1 MDNKDVNVAFVIQQ
15 NKESDI
21 PDYERI
27 KEREYLRYVVAYLD
41 DEGRAIYLHSLHG
54 GKYMYVEEIEYA
66 TKLKDE
72 DAAEMF
78 YEFACKDLP
87 DKELVLLPVIICYEL
102 VKIDE

>member
-21 PDYERI
+21 PDYERV

-41 DEGRAIYLHSLHG
+41 DEGRAIYLRSLHG

-72 DAAEMF
+72 DTAKMF

>member
-1 MDNKDVNVAFVIQQ
+1 MDNKDVNVASVIQQ

-21 PDYERI
+21 PDYERV

-41 DEGRAIYLHSLHG
+41 DEGRAIYLRSLHG

>member
-1 MDNKDVNVAFVIQQ
+1 MNNTDNNIEYIKKHD
-15 NKESDI
+15 EPTI
-21 PDYERI
+21 PNYERV

-41 DEGRAIYLHSLHG
+41 NDGRAIYLHSLHG
-54 GKYMYVEEIEYA
+54 GKYMHVEEIEYA

-72 DAAEMF
+72 DAAKMF

-87 DKELVLLPVIICYEL
+87 DKELVLLPVVISYEL

>member
-1 MDNKDVNVAFVIQQ
+1 MNNTENNIEYIKKHDEPPISN
-15 NKESDI
+15 
-21 PDYERI
+21 YERV

-41 DEGRAIYLHSLHG
+41 NDGRAIYLHSLHG
-54 GKYMYVEEIEYA
+54 GKYMHVEEIEYA

-72 DAAEMF
+72 DAAKMF

-87 DKELVLLPVIICYEL
+87 DKELVLLPVVISYEL